1 MLLYAVGGGLLEVVV
16 SPIVEAC
23 PNEHKD
29 KTMSMLH
36 SFYCWGTAGVVVIST
51 IFFNVF
57 GIDNWKILALV
68 WAAVPVINGL
78 TFLKVPIAPLIN
90 EEENGLSL
98 KELISKRHFGDF
110 TYYVLCRSK

>member
-1 MLLYAVGGGLLEVVV
+1 MN
-16 SPIVEAC
+16 I
-23 PNEHKD
+23 
-29 KTMSMLH
+29 KTKLRSMLH

-57 GIDNWKILALV
+57 GIDNWKILALI

-98 KELISKRHFGDF
+98 KELIKQKGILGF
-110 TYYVLCRSK
+110 YLLCATSRSK